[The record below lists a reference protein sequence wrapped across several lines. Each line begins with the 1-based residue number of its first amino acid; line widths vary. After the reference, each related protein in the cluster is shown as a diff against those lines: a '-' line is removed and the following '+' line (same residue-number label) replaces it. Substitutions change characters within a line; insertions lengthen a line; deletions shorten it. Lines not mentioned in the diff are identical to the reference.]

1 MGIAIAAAVAVLT
14 GAGAAIGIGIA
25 TSRAS
30 EAIARQPDVKK
41 DIRST
46 MLIGC
51 ALAEATAI
59 YGLLIAIMLMFVAQ
73 NMDASTMLGA
83 AVAVFTGVGAGIGI
97 GIGTSR
103 ACTGI
108 AQQPEVK
115 KDIRSTMLIG
125 CALAEA
131 TAIYGLLVSIML
143 IFVV

>member
-1 MGIAIAAAVAVLT
+1 MGIALGAAVAVLT

-30 EAIARQPDVKK
+30 EAIARQPDAKKDIRSTMLIGCALAEATAIYGLLVAIMLIFLANGKDTSTIIGAAVAVFTGMGAGIGIGIGTSRACSGIAQQPEAKK

-59 YGLLIAIMLMFVAQ
+59 YGLLI
-73 NMDASTMLGA
+73 
-83 AVAVFTGVGAGIGI
+83 
-97 GIGTSR
+97 
-103 ACTGI
+103 
-108 AQQPEVK
+108 
-115 KDIRSTMLIG
+115 
-125 CALAEA
+125 
-131 TAIYGLLVSIML
+131 SIML